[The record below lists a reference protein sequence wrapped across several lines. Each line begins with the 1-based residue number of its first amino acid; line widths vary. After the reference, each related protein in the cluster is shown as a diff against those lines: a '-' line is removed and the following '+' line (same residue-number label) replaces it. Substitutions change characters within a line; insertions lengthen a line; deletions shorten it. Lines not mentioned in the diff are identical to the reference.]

1 MAFMAAR
8 KQRERKDATQASPG
22 PVAERPPRRLML
34 TGLGLWA
41 WLAVP
46 WIIILGTTLQGQVVF
61 AVCLVFSLI
70 AIGISGI
77 TVVQALRSRP
87 NRRQR
92 PPSVGAGTAAGR
104 QLTTGSG
111 KLPMK
116 AAALQILLIPGS
128 LALGFTVLAIIDVV
142 VRT

>member
-1 MAFMAAR
+1 MAAR

-22 PVAERPPRRLML
+22 PVAERPPRRLMM

-87 NRRQR
+87 VRRQR
-92 PPSVGAGTAAGR
+92 PASGGAGTAAGR

-128 LALGFTVLAIIDVV
+128 LALGFTALAIIDVV